1 MCNLK
6 NNCTVLS
13 QSELSNFFMYIIINS
28 NNNNWFKLSP
38 LLSQILSF
46 KMELLFGVGNLIT
59 IFAATLNS

>member
-1 MCNLK
+1 MRNFK

-13 QSELSNFFMYIIINS
+13 QSELSNFFMYVYYS

-38 LLSQILSF
+38 LVSQILSF